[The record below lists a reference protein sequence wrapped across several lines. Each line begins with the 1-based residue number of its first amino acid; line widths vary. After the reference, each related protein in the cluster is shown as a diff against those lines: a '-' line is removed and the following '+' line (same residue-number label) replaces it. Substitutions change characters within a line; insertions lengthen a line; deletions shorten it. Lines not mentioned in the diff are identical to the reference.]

1 VHTYG
6 KANFFVIFYFA
17 VIARSAAELVYVV
30 YADVVFHLILGDD
43 FATLSASEIADVV

>member
-6 KANFFVIFYFA
+6 KTNLFVIFYFA
-17 VIARSAAELVYVV
+17 VIARSAAKFVYVID
-30 YADVVFHLILGDD
+30 ADVVFHLILGDD